1 MIIETRCQ
9 SLQMAGAETQAI
21 EIVVNGNP
29 RRVPE
34 GLNVAGL
41 LAFLEIDPERVA
53 VELNGAIVRKSDW
66 ESAAIAEG
74 ARVEVVWFVG
84 GG

>member
-1 MIIETRCQ
+1 
-9 SLQMAGAETQAI
+9 MAGAETQAI

-41 LAFLEIDPERVA
+41 LAFLEINRERVA

-66 ESAAIAEG
+66 ESAAIADG
-74 ARVEVVWFVG
+74 ARLEIVWFVG

>member
-1 MIIETRCQ
+1 
-9 SLQMAGAETQAI
+9 MAGAETQAI

-41 LAFLEIDPERVA
+41 LAFLRIDPERVA
-53 VELNGAIVRKSDW
+53 VELNGIIVRKPDW
-66 ESAAIAEG
+66 ESAAIARG

>member
-1 MIIETRCQ
+1 MP
-9 SLQMAGAETQAI
+9 GAETKAI

-34 GLNVAGL
+34 GLNVAEL
-41 LAFLEIDPERVA
+41 LGFLEIDRERVA
-53 VELNGAIVRKSDW
+53 VELNGTIVRKPEW
-66 ESAAIAEG
+66 ESATIADG
-74 ARVEVVWFVG
+74 ARLEIVWFVG